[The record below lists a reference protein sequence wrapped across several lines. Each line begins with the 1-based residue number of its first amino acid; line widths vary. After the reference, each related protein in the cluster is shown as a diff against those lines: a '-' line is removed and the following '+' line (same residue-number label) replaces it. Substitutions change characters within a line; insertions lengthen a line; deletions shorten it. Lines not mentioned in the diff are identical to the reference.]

1 MHSPIVTNF
10 LLLVLSKARVD
21 LGTDVL
27 RRQLIHAIDVL
38 RDADE
43 RIFLEL
49 DLRLGIFDGRVEAID
64 KTIRGHARRVLP
76 H

>member
-1 MHSPIVTNF
+1 MTNF
-10 LLLVLSKARVD
+10 LLLVLAKARVD

-43 RIFLEL
+43 RILLVL
-49 DLRLGIFDGRVEAID
+49 DLLLGIVDGLVEAFD
-64 KTIRGHARRVLP
+64 KTIRGHVRRVLP

>member
-1 MHSPIVTNF
+1 MTNF
-10 LLLVLSKARVD
+10 LLLVLVAKARVD

-38 RDADE
+38 RDAVE
-43 RIFLEL
+43 RILLLF
-49 DLRLGIFDGRVEAID
+49 DLLLGVLDGRVEATD
-64 KTIRGHARRVLP
+64 KTIRGHVRRVLP